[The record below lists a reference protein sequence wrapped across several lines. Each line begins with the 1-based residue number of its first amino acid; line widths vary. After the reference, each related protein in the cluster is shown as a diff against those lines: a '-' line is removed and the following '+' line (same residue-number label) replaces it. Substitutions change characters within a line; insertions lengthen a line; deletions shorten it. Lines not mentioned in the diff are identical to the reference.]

1 MVALDGDLGPA
12 MAAPAGSISVV
23 ICTQDSGRH
32 DGLLEG
38 IASLAAQTRAPHEV
52 VVIVDH
58 NPELSRRLAAGGL
71 GARIVDNSGES
82 GLSGARNAGLNEA
95 TGEIVAYLD
104 DDATAEPQWLAEL
117 AAAFDDPRIIAAGG
131 AAVPVWESGRPRWFP
146 DEFGWVVGC
155 SYRGLPEQP
164 AEIRNVI
171 GCNMAFR
178 RAALATVGG
187 FSGRLSRSVT
197 SGPVGAEETEF
208 CIRLRRRFPGSAIW
222 FQPSARVHHRVPAA
236 RATWRYF
243 RSRCYHEGLSKGI
256 LTQMVGPGD
265 GLASERRHALV
276 TLPSGVLRGFVDILR
291 GDLSGLGRSAAIVA
305 GLILTGIGYLRGLR
319 THGVARVQPSTSE
332 DGLPGR

>member
-71 GARIVDNSGES
+71 GARIVDNPGES

-131 AAVPVWESGRPRWFP
+131 RAGPAGSRTSSVGSSAAPTA
-146 DEFGWVVGC
+146 GC
-155 SYRGLPEQP
+155 PSSQLKS
-164 AEIRNVI
+164 
-171 GCNMAFR
+171 
-178 RAALATVGG
+178 AT
-187 FSGRLSRSVT
+187 S
-197 SGPVGAEETEF
+197 
-208 CIRLRRRFPGSAIW
+208 SA
-222 FQPSARVHHRVPAA
+222 
-236 RATWRYF
+236 ATWPSVAP
-243 RSRCYHEGLSKGI
+243 RSRRW
-256 LTQMVGPGD
+256 V
-265 GLASERRHALV
+265 AS
-276 TLPSGVLRGFVDILR
+276 
-291 GDLSGLGRSAAIVA
+291 A
-305 GLILTGIGYLRGLR
+305 G
-319 THGVARVQPSTSE
+319 A
-332 DGLPGR
+332 